1 MFVHFESDLNTQ
13 LRPLSQLQCAY
24 HVPYLRKL
32 ILEAQDEVVEFEVE
46 VEEEVDEEEEMR
58 DDDEGGECGSDDSS
72 AIGENCAAESPA
84 SDDVEQPDLIEAP
97 RKRTRTRKE
106 TRRETVPISQALRA
120 LQQTF
125 GSLSRSTGTTTVLCR
140 ALGINPYL
148 QQDGQEFWKLFIP
161 ELDFPKMAELYSGH
175 FVDYLR
181 EVVVDDEDCAGEEK
195 KSDDDASAPRERIKN
210 EPFLDLSIPV
220 AEGG

>member
-1 MFVHFESDLNTQ
+1 
-13 LRPLSQLQCAY
+13 
-24 HVPYLRKL
+24 LRKL
-32 ILEAQDEVVEFEVE
+32 ILEAEDELVEVE
-46 VEEEVDEEEEMR
+46 VEIEEEVDEEEEIDEEGERR
-58 DDDEGGECGSDDSS
+58 DDDEGGEEGECGSEDAS
-72 AIGENCAAESPA
+72 AIGENCATERPA
-84 SDDVEQPDLIEAP
+84 SDDEERPDAAVTP
-97 RKRTRTRKE
+97 RKRTRMRKE

-120 LQQTF
+120 LQHTF
-125 GSLSRSTGTTTVLCR
+125 DSLSRPTTGTTNVLCR

-148 QQDGQEFWKLFIP
+148 QQDGQEFWKLFVP

-181 EVVVDDEDCAGEEK
+181 EVVDDDDECAGEEK
-195 KSDDDASAPRERIKN
+195 KSDDDANAPRERIKN